1 MQNANL
7 HTVKGKQQ
15 FGRFNGGS
23 HRPLMAMVE
32 VTNRCNMTCP
42 LCFTRANNA
51 AEEVSLD
58 EVKTRLDNLLAVAG
72 SIPLQISGGEPTL
85 HQDLPAIINYARQL
99 GFTNIELIT
108 NGIRLSREKDY
119 LSRLVE
125 KGLTSVYLQF
135 DGLEK
140 NTHETIR
147 GQDMTEVR
155 EKSIAAIRRQQL
167 CCTLAVAVTPGVND
181 HELGN
186 IVRFG
191 IANID
196 TIRAINFQSAARF
209 TGRFEITEAGT
220 GFSLSSLI
228 QLIEAQSHIE
238 EGGFSSNILGHPQC
252 NAMSLVYI
260 IDGALKPL
268 FNYLTDDR
276 LMNYLGKDKRTKILD
291 LFSGRDRF
299 YRKYLADPKAWKLL
313 LEAAAIFGDRPS
325 MKSILSARHILLFAK
340 SFMEK
345 DTLQPDRVERCN
357 YAIAKTDGVY
367 SFCAY
372 NNLYR
377 FKSKN

>member
-1 MQNANL
+1 
-7 HTVKGKQQ
+7 
-15 FGRFNGGS
+15 
-23 HRPLMAMVE
+23 
-32 VTNRCNMTCP
+32 
-42 LCFTRANNA
+42 
-51 AEEVSLD
+51 
-58 EVKTRLDNLLAVAG
+58 
-72 SIPLQISGGEPTL
+72 
-85 HQDLPAIINYARQL
+85 
-99 GFTNIELIT
+99 TNIELVT

-125 KGLTSVYLQF
+125 AGLTSVYLQF

-140 NTHETIR
+140 NTYETIR

-155 EKSIAAIRRQQL
+155 EKSIAAIRSEQL
-167 CCTLAVAVTPGVND
+167 CCTLAIAVTPGVND

-191 IANID
+191 ITNID
-196 TIRAINFQSAARF
+196 TVRAINFQSAARF
-209 TGRFEITEAGT
+209 TGRFEINESCT
-220 GFSLSSLI
+220 GYPLSSLI

-238 EGGFSSNILGHPQC
+238 EGGFSSDILGHPQC

-268 FNYLTDDR
+268 FKYLTDDR

-313 LEAAAIFGDRPS
+313 IEAAAIFGNRPS
-325 MKSILSARHILLFAK
+325 LTSILSARHILLFAK

-345 DTLQPDRVERCN
+345 DTLQPDRVEQCN

-377 FKSKN
+377 FESKN

>member
-1 MQNANL
+1 MQNVNL
-7 HTVKGKQQ
+7 TAVETRQPL
-15 FGRFNGGS
+15 GRFNDGS

-32 VTNRCNMTCP
+32 ITNRCNMACP
-42 LCFTRANNA
+42 LCFTRAGNTA
-51 AEEVSLD
+51 VEVSLE

-72 SIPLQISGGEPTL
+72 SIPVQISGGEPTL
-85 HQDLPAIINYARQL
+85 HQDLPEIIHYARQL

-119 LSRLVE
+119 LSRLVDQ
-125 KGLTSVYLQF
+125 GLTSVYLQF

-140 NTHETIR
+140 NTYEALR

-155 EKSIAAIRRQQL
+155 ERSITAIRREQL
-167 CCTLAVAVTPGVND
+167 CCTLAIAVAPGVND

-196 TIRAINFQSAARF
+196 TVRAINFQSAARF
-209 TGRFEITEAGT
+209 TGRYEIAGASS
-220 GFSLSSLI
+220 GYSLSSLI
-228 QLIEAQSHIE
+228 ELIEVQSHIE
-238 EGGFSSNILGHPQC
+238 PGGFASDILGHPKC
-252 NAMSLVYI
+252 NGMSLVYI

-268 FNYLTDDR
+268 FKYLTRDR
-276 LMNYLGKDKRTKILD
+276 LINYLGKDKRTKILD
-291 LFSGRDRF
+291 LFSGRDRY

-313 LEAAAIFGDRPS
+313 LEAAAIFGDCPS

-345 DTLQPDRVERCN
+345 KTLHPARVEQCN
-357 YAIAKTDGVY
+357 YAIAETDGVY

-377 FKSKN
+377 FESKK